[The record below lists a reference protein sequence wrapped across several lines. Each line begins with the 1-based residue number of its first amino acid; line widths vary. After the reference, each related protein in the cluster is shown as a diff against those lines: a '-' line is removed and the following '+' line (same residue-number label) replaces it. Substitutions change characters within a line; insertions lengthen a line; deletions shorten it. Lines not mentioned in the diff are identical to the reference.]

1 MSLGANRLDDGQAL
15 AASTDTGFE
24 VMEDWLRIENEHT
37 NPGFLLPSQDAVVS
51 WCEDH
56 PGTIVLT
63 GNALLWGPIIWAMWN
78 G

>member
-1 MSLGANRLDDGQAL
+1 MSLSGNRLDDGQAL
-15 AASTDTGFE
+15 AAETDTGFE

-37 NPGFLLPSQDAVVS
+37 NPGFLLPSRDSVVS

>member
-1 MSLGANRLDDGQAL
+1 MSLIGNRLNEGTVVAVETEAGLDI
-15 AASTDTGFE
+15 
-24 VMEDWLRIENEHT
+24 MEDWLRLEDEHT
-37 NPGFLLPSQDAVVS
+37 NPGFLLPSRDAVVA

-63 GNALLWGPIIWAMWN
+63 GNALLWGPIVWAMWA